1 MKLIIEGNKYI
12 LLTEYSERA
21 IPKGAGFRW
30 NPTDKVW
37 WTADLDKAI
46 AVAGMADLS
55 PAVER
60 ALGKAVE
67 AQKASLTASSAQTAD
82 IDVPSPDGLDYL
94 PFQRA
99 GIAYAMDRKAVLIA
113 DEMGLGKT
121 IEAIGIINAVPAIR
135 SALVVCPASLKT
147 NWLREMERWLTR
159 PMTVEVANGETPQA
173 DVVIT
178 NYEQL
183 HKLPLAPVDLLIV
196 DEAHYLKNPK
206 AKRTKLVSK
215 FAKLAD
221 WRVLMTGSPIL
232 NRPIELHSLLDIL
245 DPGAWPFWPFAQTYC
260 NAFKSRWGWD
270 FSGASNLGDL
280 QRKLRSTLMVRR
292 LKADVLTELPAKR
305 RQIVPLSAKAYSAVL
320 KAEAKAQSRI
330 DADIE
335 ALELARDLAEA
346 VDDKVAYDEAVRNL
360 SARNTIAFT
369 EMSMVRHESAL
380 AKAPAVA
387 DHVEVL
393 LESVDKLIVMAHHHD
408 VVDLLV
414 ERLADYGVVSLTGRD
429 NQASRQDA
437 VDRFQSDPETRVFVG
452 SIQAA
457 GVGLTLTSASL
468 VVFAELDWVPGNM
481 SQAEDRVHRIGQTDS
496 VLIQHVV
503 IDGSI
508 DATMAHT
515 LVSKQAVIDGALDD
529 DIPDATPLQV
539 EATPPPVTTERKP
552 LPTLDASETQAVH
565 DAIRILAG
573 LDEDFARDRNG
584 VGFNGVDTGFGHS
597 LAEMTS
603 LTPRQASAGKR
614 MIRKYHRQL
623 PDDIIETLGFET
635 QKKESR

>member
-1 MKLIIEGNKYI
+1 
-12 LLTEYSERA
+12 
-21 IPKGAGFRW
+21 
-30 NPTDKVW
+30 
-37 WTADLDKAI
+37 
-46 AVAGMADLS
+46 
-55 PAVER
+55 
-60 ALGKAVE
+60 
-67 AQKASLTASSAQTAD
+67 
-82 IDVPSPDGLDYL
+82 
-94 PFQRA
+94 
-99 GIAYAMDRKAVLIA
+99 
-113 DEMGLGKT
+113 
-121 IEAIGIINAVPAIR
+121 
-135 SALVVCPASLKT
+135 
-147 NWLREMERWLTR
+147 
-159 PMTVEVANGETPQA
+159 
-173 DVVIT
+173 
-178 NYEQL
+178 
-183 HKLPLAPVDLLIV
+183 
-196 DEAHYLKNPK
+196 
-206 AKRTKLVSK
+206 
-215 FAKLAD
+215 
-221 WRVLMTGSPIL
+221 
-232 NRPIELHSLLDIL
+232 
-245 DPGAWPFWPFAQTYC
+245 
-260 NAFKSRWGWD
+260 
-270 FSGASNLGDL
+270 
-280 QRKLRSTLMVRR
+280 MVRR
-292 LKADVLTELPAKR
+292 LKADVLTELPPKR
-305 RQIVPLSAKAYSAVL
+305 RQIVPLSAKAYKTVL
-320 KAEAKAQSRI
+320 KAETKAQSDI

-346 VDDKVAYDEAVRNL
+346 VGDKAAYDEAVQNL
-360 SARNTIAFT
+360 HARHSIAFN

-387 DHVEVL
+387 DHVDVL

-414 ERLADYGVVSLTGRD
+414 ERLDEYGVVSLTGRD

-457 GVGLTLTSASL
+457 GVGLTLTAASL

-515 LVSKQAVIDGALDD
+515 LVGKQAVIDAALDD
-529 DIPDATPLQV
+529 DIPDATPTQ
-539 EATPPPVTTERKP
+539 ATPPPVTTERKP

-573 LDEDFARDRNG
+573 MDEDFAQERNG

-597 LAEMTS
+597 LAEMAA

-635 QKKESR
+635 K

>member
-12 LLTEYSERA
+12 LLTEYDERA

-121 IEAIGIINAVPAIR
+121 IEAIGLVNAVPAIR
-135 SALVVCPASLKT
+135 SVLVVCPASLKT
-147 NWLREMERWLTR
+147 NWLRELERWLTR
-159 PMTVEVANGETPQA
+159 PMTVAICNGDTP
-173 DVVIT
+173 DVDIRIT

-183 HKLPLAPVDLLIV
+183 HKLPLAPVDMIV
-196 DEAHYLKNPK
+196 IDEAHYLKNPK
-206 AKRTKLVSK
+206 AKRTKLVGK

-221 WRVLMTGSPIL
+221 LKVLMTGSPIL

-245 DPGAWPFWPFAQTYC
+245 DPGAWAFWPYAMTYC
-260 NAFKSRWGWD
+260 DGFKGQWGWD
-270 FSGASNLGDL
+270 FTGASNLGDL

-292 LKADVLTELPAKR
+292 LKADVLTELPPKR

-320 KAEAKAQSRI
+320 KAEAKAQSDI

-346 VDDKVAYDEAVRNL
+346 VGDKAAYDEAVQNL
-360 SARNTIAFT
+360 HARHSIAFT
-369 EMSMVRHESAL
+369 EMSRVRHESAT

-387 DHVEVL
+387 DHVEAL
-393 LESVDKLIVMAHHHD
+393 LESVDKVIVMAHHHD
-408 VVDLLV
+408 VIDLLV
-414 ERLADYGVVSLTGRD
+414 GRLNEYGVVSLDGRD
-429 NQASRQDA
+429 NQANRQDA
-437 VDRFQSDPETRVFVG
+437 VDRFQSDPDTRVFVG

-457 GVGLTLTSASL
+457 GVGLTLTAASL
-468 VVFAELDWVPGNM
+468 VVFAELDWVPGN
-481 SQAEDRVHRIGQTDS
+481 
-496 VLIQHVV
+496 
-503 IDGSI
+503 
-508 DATMAHT
+508 
-515 LVSKQAVIDGALDD
+515 
-529 DIPDATPLQV
+529 
-539 EATPPPVTTERKP
+539 TPPDRKSTR
-552 LPTLDASETQAVH
+552 LNSSH
-565 DAIRILAG
+565 S
-573 LDEDFARDRNG
+573 DR
-584 VGFNGVDTGFGHS
+584 S
-597 LAEMTS
+597 RMPS
-603 LTPRQASAGKR
+603 SA
-614 MIRKYHRQL
+614 
-623 PDDIIETLGFET
+623 
-635 QKKESR
+635 